1 MRTHIDLL
9 GLLYVLAA
17 VLSWIVA
24 AAVLALAGG
33 ALSIAWSAAANGG
46 VAARVT
52 ATVFVTVASIVAGWG
67 AANFVVGRAIR
78 RCEPWGR
85 TVGLGL
91 AIVHLFVLP
100 FGTALGVYALWVLVG
115 NETRRVFERRPPAAV
130 L

>member
-9 GLLYVLAA
+9 GLLYVLAGL
-17 VLSWIVA
+17 LSWIVA
-24 AAVLALAGG
+24 AAVLTLAGG
-33 ALSIAWSAAANGG
+33 ALSIAWSAADDG

-52 ATVFVTVASIVAGWG
+52 AMVFVTVASIVAAWG

-85 TVGLGL
+85 SLGLGL
-91 AIVHLFVLP
+91 AVVHLFVLP

-115 NETRRVFERRPPAAV
+115 NETRRAFERRPPAAAH
-130 L
+130 